1 MTWAND
7 EQALCYN
14 MSSLGANNDAI
25 FDEIFAF
32 CNIPIQTHEHA
43 TAINV

>member
-1 MTWAND
+1 MTKL
-7 EQALCYN
+7 ALCYN
-14 MSSLGANNDAI
+14 MSSLGTNNDEI

-32 CNIPIQTHEHA
+32 STIHIQTHEHT